1 MSPWLR
7 EAVVT
12 VATSVFVAGPLAAIA
27 LVAMPPSWR
36 SPLVLWGILITV
48 LLVVAGRGRGRRRPP
63 GDNAL
68 PREAGSESPRTGPH
82 CLTGVPPP

>member
-48 LLVVAGRGRGRRRPP
+48 LLVVGRRRRRRPQ
-63 GDNAL
+63 
-68 PREAGSESPRTGPH
+68 R
-82 CLTGVPPP
+82 PPP

>member
-1 MSPWLR
+1 MKSWLR

-48 LLVVAGRGRGRRRPP
+48 LIIVAGLRRRRRRR
-63 GDNAL
+63 L
-68 PREAGSESPRTGPH
+68 
-82 CLTGVPPP
+82 